1 MQCLFIINLLT
12 ANIQNIIDSFNKVAN
27 ITYDNLPDGIAIYQF
42 VYIRDINN
50 REEDQDGKVLLSST
64 CRWLKFYDLGS
75 IRELINN
82 ELNWMRSANKQD
94 ED

>member
-1 MQCLFIINLLT
+1 MV
-12 ANIQNIIDSFNKVAN
+12 NIQNILDSFNKVAD
-27 ITYDNLPDGIAIYQF
+27 ITYENLPDWIAIYQF

-64 CRWLKFYDLGS
+64 CRWLKFYDLAS
-75 IRELINN
+75 IREITNN
-82 ELNWMRSANKQD
+82 ELSCMRSANQ